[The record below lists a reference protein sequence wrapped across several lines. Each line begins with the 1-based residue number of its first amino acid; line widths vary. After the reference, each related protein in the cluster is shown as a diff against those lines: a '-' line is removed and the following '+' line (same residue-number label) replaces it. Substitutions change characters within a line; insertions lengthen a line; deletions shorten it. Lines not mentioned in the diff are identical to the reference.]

1 MTSVGW
7 DEKQQIPFG
16 DDNQKDNSNCNCNSN
31 RNRNRNGKSNGK
43 SNGKNKIQG
52 SFAAL
57 RMTALVGS
65 A

>member
-16 DDNQKDNSNCNCNSN
+16 DDNQKDNSNCNCNCNYNSN
-31 RNRNRNGKSNGK
+31 RNSNGK

>member
-16 DDNQKDNSNCNCNSN
+16 DDNQKDNSNCNSN
-31 RNRNRNGKSNGK
+31 RNRNSNGK